1 MCSASHNR
9 KCCCG
14 LWSLGGGVKTFT
26 IMRSVLNYHRGE
38 FETCSYSGCIHIAL
52 FSAPQLGAHWHQG
65 ITHSARGICPSTS
78 GVSTLWLSQPHGLIC
93 IRNSLPLRG
102 LTSRVHFNDAVREQW
117 RSPSVPFSSLDAFST
132 DSRRWYEKQGPFL
145 LPHAPWAEI
154 LYLKCF
160 TLIPPENFCVLYSFH
175 LELSRA
181 THTPRKCT
189 RGDHNKTTAQ
199 RFFDDDFV

>member
-1 MCSASHNR
+1 MLMGNDCWDSTLDRVMCSASHNR

-132 DSRRWYEKQGPFL
+132 DSRR
-145 LPHAPWAEI
+145 
-154 LYLKCF
+154 
-160 TLIPPENFCVLYSFH
+160 
-175 LELSRA
+175 
-181 THTPRKCT
+181 
-189 RGDHNKTTAQ
+189 
-199 RFFDDDFV
+199 